1 MEEVNNLKLLL
12 GRASILLVFAL
23 LLVFGLFIFTAKY
36 VGNASTWAHYPT
48 NQHLYTEGK
57 LVSCG
62 AIYDRRGSILC
73 QMEGGEVKFHTDKA
87 VRTAVMHATG
97 DLYDNV
103 MTGARVAFR
112 DRLSGWDM
120 INGVY
125 NFRKQEGGGRD
136 LSLNLD
142 ADLCTV
148 AYGELGGRKGAVGVY
163 NYQTGEILCMVSS
176 PSFDPESPPN
186 VEASPEKYQGVF
198 INRLLSAAYTPGSVF
213 KLVTAAAAIEHLDG
227 TENILYHCEGGLQV
241 GGDVVTCHTVHGP
254 VDLEKA
260 LACSCNV
267 AFAQIA
273 SELGA
278 GTLQEFADAVGFN
291 TSLDVDGIKTAVG
304 MFDVSGAVGADLAWS
319 GIGQYTNTANPLN
332 IMAYMGAIAND
343 GVRITPRIV
352 KSKGIFSLIN
362 LPAVEKKRIL
372 SSETAR
378 RLGGMMRNNTISQYG
393 EDNFRG
399 LELCAKSGTA
409 QVDGDKKPHA
419 WLSGYLDREDYPL
432 AFVVVI
438 ENGGSGTSA
447 AGPVAAKVLQAA
459 VHD

>member
-62 AIYDRRGSILC
+62 TIYDRRGSILC

-148 AYGELGGRKGAVGVY
+148 AYGELGGRKG
-163 NYQTGEILCMVSS
+163 
-176 PSFDPESPPN
+176 
-186 VEASPEKYQGVF
+186 
-198 INRLLSAAYTPGSVF
+198 
-213 KLVTAAAAIEHLDG
+213 
-227 TENILYHCEGGLQV
+227 
-241 GGDVVTCHTVHGP
+241 TVHGP

-419 WLSGYLDREDYPL
+419 WFSGYLDREDYPL

>member
-1 MEEVNNLKLLL
+1 MKEVNDLKLLL
-12 GRASILLVFAL
+12 GRASVLLFFAL
-23 LLVFGLFIFTAKY
+23 LMVFGLFIFTARY
-36 VGNASTWAHYPT
+36 MSNASTWVHYPT
-48 NQHLYTEGK
+48 NQHLYAEGK
-57 LVSCG
+57 LLSCG
-62 AIYDRRGSILC
+62 TIYDRRGSVLC
-73 QMEGGEVKFHTDKA
+73 QVEGGELKFHADRE

-112 DRLSGWDM
+112 DQLSGWNI

-125 NFRKQEGGGRD
+125 SFRKQGKAGRD
-136 LSLNLD
+136 LTLNLD
-142 ADLCTV
+142 ADLCAV

-176 PSFDPESPPN
+176 PSFDPENPPD
-186 VEASPEKYQGVF
+186 VEANPEKYQGVY
-198 INRLLSAAYTPGSVF
+198 INRLLSAVYTPGSVF
-213 KLVTAAAAIEHLDG
+213 KLVTAAAAIECLD
-227 TENILYHCEGGLQV
+227 NIEHAVYHCEGGLQV
-241 GGDVVTCHTVHGP
+241 GGDEVTCHTVHGP
-254 VDLEKA
+254 VNLEKA

-267 AFAQIA
+267 AFAQIT

-278 GTLQEFADAVGFN
+278 GTLQKYADVAGFN
-291 TSLDVDGIKTAVG
+291 TSLEVDGIKTAVG
-304 MFDVSGAVGADLAWS
+304 RFDVSDAVGADLAWS

-343 GVRITPRIV
+343 GVCITPRIV
-352 KSKGIFSLIN
+352 KDKGIFPLKN
-362 LPAVEKKRIL
+362 LSAVGKKRML

-378 RLGGMMRNNTISQYG
+378 KLGGMMRNNTISEYG

-409 QVDGDKKPHA
+409 EVGGDEKPHA
-419 WLSGYLDREDYPL
+419 WFAGFLDREDYPL

-438 ENGGSGTSA
+438 ENGGSGASV

-459 VHD
+459 VQ

>member
-1 MEEVNNLKLLL
+1 MKEVNDLKLLL
-12 GRASILLVFAL
+12 SRASILLFFAL
-23 LLVFGLFIFTAKY
+23 LMVFGLFIFTARY
-36 VGNASTWAHYPT
+36 MSNASTWVHYPT
-48 NQHLYTEGK
+48 NQHLYAEGK
-57 LVSCG
+57 LLSCG
-62 AIYDRRGSILC
+62 TIYDRRGSVLC
-73 QMEGGEVKFHTDKA
+73 QVEGGELKFHADRE

-112 DRLSGWDM
+112 DQLSGWNI

-125 NFRKQEGGGRD
+125 SFRKQGKAGKD
-136 LSLNLD
+136 LTLNLD
-142 ADLCTV
+142 AGLCAV

-176 PSFDPESPPN
+176 PSFDPENPPD
-186 VEASPEKYQGVF
+186 VEANPEKYQGVY
-198 INRLLSAAYTPGSVF
+198 INRLLSAVYTPGSVF
-213 KLVTAAAAIEHLDG
+213 KLVTAAAAIECLD
-227 TENILYHCEGGLQV
+227 NIEHAVYHCEGGLQV
-241 GGDVVTCHTVHGP
+241 GGDEVTCHTIHGP
-254 VDLEKA
+254 VGLEEA

-267 AFAQIA
+267 AFAQIT

-278 GTLQEFADAVGFN
+278 GKLQKFADAAGFN
-291 TSLDVDGIKTAVG
+291 TSLEVDGIKTAVG
-304 MFDVSGAVGADLAWS
+304 RFDVSDAVGADLAWS

-343 GVRITPRIV
+343 GVCITPRIV
-352 KSKGIFSLIN
+352 KGKRIFPLKN
-362 LPAVEKKRIL
+362 LSAVGKKRML

-378 RLGGMMRNNTISQYG
+378 KLGGMMRNNTISEYG

-409 QVDGDKKPHA
+409 EVGGDEKPHA
-419 WLSGYLDREDYPL
+419 WFAGFLDREDYPL

-438 ENGGSGTSA
+438 ETGGSGASV
-447 AGPVAAKVLQAA
+447 AGPVAANVLQVA
-459 VHD
+459 VQ